1 MAVTPAPMTKE
12 DSREKRPAPP
22 PPLLGFARAGLAAA
36 AVFAASVDMDLRKA
50 AECDR
55 LTDRNMKESILVKL
69 FRWTGSIDGDQT
81 EHSEIQGIQFS
92 C

>member
-12 DSREKRPAPP
+12 DSRDKRPAPP

-50 AECDR
+50 ALQR
-55 LTDRNMKESILVKL
+55 A
-69 FRWTGSIDGDQT
+69 T
-81 EHSEIQGIQFS
+81 EICCFKSVIV
-92 C
+92 